1 MQVRKMPTH
10 ITQIEDTEH
19 QRTVLRVEG
28 EMMLDDALLL
38 ERIASDIQT
47 DLDTYV
53 TIDLSDLDLLD
64 SESAAVL
71 RRLDSRLG
79 FRIEGIETFL
89 QKAVS
94 AAEKRAGG

>member
-1 MQVRKMPTH
+1 MPTH
-10 ITQIEDTEH
+10 ITQIDDNEH

-47 DLDTYV
+47 DLDTCV
-53 TIDLSDLDLLD
+53 TIDLADLDFLD

-71 RRLDSRLG
+71 RRLDNRIG
-79 FRIEGIETFL
+79 VRIEGIETFL
-89 QKAVS
+89 QTVVN
-94 AAEKRAGG
+94 AAEKQASN

>member
-1 MQVRKMPTH
+1 MATH
-10 ITQIEDTEH
+10 ITQIEDSEH

-28 EMMLDDALLL
+28 EMTLDDALLL
-38 ERIASDIQT
+38 ERIANDIQT

-53 TIDLSDLDLLD
+53 TIDLADLDLLD
-64 SESAAVL
+64 SESASVL
-71 RRLDSRLG
+71 RRLDNQLG
-79 FRIEGIETFL
+79 FRIEGMETFL